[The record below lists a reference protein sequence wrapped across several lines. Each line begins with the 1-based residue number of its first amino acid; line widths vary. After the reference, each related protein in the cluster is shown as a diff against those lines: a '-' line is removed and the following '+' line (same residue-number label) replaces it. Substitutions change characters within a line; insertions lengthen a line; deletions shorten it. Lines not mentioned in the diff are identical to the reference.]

1 MTALMNMLAEAKAD
15 TDALSQAAE
24 NVEEKVDIVMDAWN
38 AIWPG
43 LVAFGKKLL
52 VAILIFIVGKI
63 VIKAL
68 LKVSKRFFDRINI
81 ETSVSKFL
89 VSVLRIL
96 LYIILIIMVCSQ
108 MGIATS
114 SFIAILGSAGLA
126 VGLALQGSLT
136 NFAGGILILLVK
148 PFKVGD
154 YIVYGATGQEGVVSK
169 IDIFYTNLITAD
181 NRKIVIPNGSVANST
196 LVNVTAYDKRR
207 VDFEVGISYTADITK
222 AKQIITEVATAYP
235 LVMKNEE
242 IFVFV
247 SNLDASQVTLGLR
260 VWCKKEDYWQTK
272 FDLTEVIK
280 NSLDN
285 NNIEIPFNQLQIHV
299 NKD

>member
-1 MTALMNMLAEAKAD
+1 MSALTKILSEAEAE
-15 TDALSQAAE
+15 TTVIEQATE
-24 NVEEKVDIVMDAWN
+24 NVEEKVDLLMQAWN

-43 LVAFGKKLL
+43 LLAFGKRLL
-52 VAILIFIVGKI
+52 VAIIIFVVGRI

-68 LKVSKRFFDRINI
+68 LKVSKRFFNKVNM

-89 VSVLRIL
+89 VSVIRIL
-96 LYIILIIMVCSQ
+96 LYVVLIVMVCSQ

-126 VGLALQGSLT
+126 IGLALQGSLT

-154 YIVYGATGQEGVVSK
+154 YIVYAGGEEGTVSK
-169 IDIFYTNLITAD
+169 IDIFYTNIITTD

-196 LVNVTAYDKRR
+196 LTNVTAYDKRR
-207 VDFEVGISYTADITK
+207 VDLQIGISYSADISK
-222 AKQIITEVATAYP
+222 AKEVITKVAEACDTV
-235 LVMKNEE
+235 LKSEE
-242 IFVFV
+242 IFVYV
-247 SNLDASQVTLGLR
+247 SNLDASQVSMGVR
-260 VWCKKEDYWQTK
+260 VWSKTEDYWATK
-272 FDLTEVIK
+272 FELTETIK
-280 NSLDN
+280 NTLDD
-285 NNIEIPFNQLQIHV
+285 NNIEIPFNQLQVHV

>member
-1 MTALMNMLAEAKAD
+1 MSRLMSIMAEAK
-15 TDALSQAAE
+15 TDATTLDQAAE
-24 NVEEKVDIVMDAWN
+24 NVEEKVDLLMEAWN
-38 AIWPG
+38 AVWPG
-43 LVAFGKKLL
+43 LLAFGKRLL
-52 VAILIFIVGKI
+52 VAILIFIVGRI
-63 VIKAL
+63 VIKSL
-68 LKVSKRFFDRINI
+68 LKISKRFFERINM

-96 LYIILIIMVCSQ
+96 LYIVLIIMVCSH

-154 YIVYGATGQEGVVSK
+154 YIIYGGTGEEGTVSK
-169 IDIFYTNLITAD
+169 IDIFYTNIITGD

-207 VDFEVGISYTADITK
+207 VDLEIGISYAADISQ
-222 AKQIITEVATAYP
+222 AKEVIKKVASECDTV
-235 LVMKNEE
+235 LKNEE

-247 SNLDASQVTLGLR
+247 SNLDASQVTMGLR
-260 VWCKKEDYWQTK
+260 VWCKTEDYWQTK
-272 FDLTEVIK
+272 FDLTEQIK
-280 NSLDN
+280 NVLDD

>member
-1 MTALMNMLAEAKAD
+1 MSALTKILSEAEAE
-15 TDALSQAAE
+15 TTVIEQATE
-24 NVEEKVDIVMDAWN
+24 NVEEKVDLLMQAWN

-43 LVAFGKKLL
+43 LLAFGKRLL
-52 VAILIFIVGKI
+52 VAIIIFVVGRI

-68 LKVSKRFFDRINI
+68 LKVSKRFFNKVNM

-89 VSVLRIL
+89 VSVIRIL
-96 LYIILIIMVCSQ
+96 LYVVLIVMVCSQ

-126 VGLALQGSLT
+126 IGLALQGSLT

-154 YIVYGATGQEGVVSK
+154 YIVYAGGEEGTVSK
-169 IDIFYTNLITAD
+169 IDIFYTNIITTD

-196 LVNVTAYDKRR
+196 LINVTAYDKRR
-207 VDFEVGISYTADITK
+207 VDLQIGISYSADISK
-222 AKQIITEVATAYP
+222 AKEVITKVAEACDTV
-235 LVMKNEE
+235 LKSEE
-242 IFVFV
+242 IFVYV
-247 SNLDASQVTLGLR
+247 SNLDASQVSMGVR
-260 VWCKKEDYWQTK
+260 VWSKTEDYWATK
-272 FDLTEVIK
+272 FELTETIK
-280 NSLDN
+280 NTLDD
-285 NNIEIPFNQLQIHV
+285 NNIEIPFNQLQVHV

>member
-1 MTALMNMLAEAKAD
+1 
-15 TDALSQAAE
+15 
-24 NVEEKVDIVMDAWN
+24 
-38 AIWPG
+38 
-43 LVAFGKKLL
+43 
-52 VAILIFIVGKI
+52 
-63 VIKAL
+63 
-68 LKVSKRFFDRINI
+68 
-81 ETSVSKFL
+81 
-89 VSVLRIL
+89 
-96 LYIILIIMVCSQ
+96 

-154 YIVYGATGQEGVVSK
+154 YIIYGGTGEEGTVSK
-169 IDIFYTNLITAD
+169 IDIFYTNIITGD

-207 VDFEVGISYTADITK
+207 VDLEIGISYAADISQ
-222 AKQIITEVATAYP
+222 AKEVIKKVASECDTV
-235 LVMKNEE
+235 LKNEE

-247 SNLDASQVTLGLR
+247 SNLDASQVTMGLR
-260 VWCKKEDYWQTK
+260 VWCKTEDYWQTK
-272 FDLTEVIK
+272 FDLTEQIK
-280 NSLDN
+280 NVLDD